1 VWYLAPNVP
10 AVLVIQCVTRSV
22 EDTHAMASAIAGL
35 VRPRDLIVLSGDM
48 GAGKTAFT
56 LGFARAL
63 GVSEED
69 HVSSPTFTLMHTYAS
84 GRVPIHH
91 ADLYRLGS
99 RAEVVDLGL
108 REQADLGAVVL
119 VEWGNVA
126 LEVLGDCLVVALE
139 TDADNDDMRHV
150 TVTVE
155 GHVWDTRWEQL
166 NSALSRWAA

>member
-1 VWYLAPNVP
+1 
-10 AVLVIQCVTRSV
+10 VIQCVTRSV
-22 EDTHAMASAIAGL
+22 DDTHAMAASIAGL

-69 HVSSPTFTLMHTYAS
+69 HVSSPTFTLVHTYGS
-84 GRVPIHH
+84 GRIPIHH

-126 LEVLGDCLVVALE
+126 LEVLGDCLVIALE
-139 TDADNDDMRHV
+139 ADADNDDMRHV
-150 TVTVE
+150 TVSVE

-166 NSALSRWAA
+166 KAALSRWAA